1 MALIWIPPVMRGL
14 TDGKDSIQ
22 VQGATVG
29 EALANLDALYPGVR
43 DRLCEGDD
51 LKPFVVAVVDGEAS
65 GMGLR
70 QSIEENS
77 EVTFLPVM
85 EGG

>member
-1 MALIWIPPVMRGL
+1 MALIWIPPVMRSL
-14 TDGKDSIQ
+14 TDGKDSIR